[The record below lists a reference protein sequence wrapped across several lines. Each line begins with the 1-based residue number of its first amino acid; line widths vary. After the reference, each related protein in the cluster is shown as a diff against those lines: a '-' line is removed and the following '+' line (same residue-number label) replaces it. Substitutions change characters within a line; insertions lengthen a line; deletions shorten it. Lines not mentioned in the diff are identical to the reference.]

1 VEEEQRGGVLG
12 RSGGT
17 GQQLQRARV
26 ARRPRAELAAGRRPR
41 AELVAERRPRAEL
54 AAGQQ
59 LRPRSSG
66 AAASG
71 EVRSG
76 AAAWRRGGAHGGLAA
91 WWSSGRWL
99 LAEEAR
105 GGTVEGSAES
115 VL

>member
-26 ARRPRAELAAGRRPR
+26 ARRPR